1 MEALALAVAPIVTS
15 ASLVIEVFVSET
27 VALAWR
33 TDDPSPALAQ
43 LLDTVAA
50 DPGFADPPGG
60 HP

>member
-1 MEALALAVAPIVTS
+1 VTALVADGVRYLPLADDV
-15 ASLVIEVFVSET
+15 EVE

-33 TDDPSPALAQ
+33 TADPSPALAQ